1 MITILL
7 PSLVICS
14 LLTILTALN
23 LTIRKHLQNK
33 SNDLIDKIDTMLP
46 QTQCAQCGYPGCRPY
61 ANSIAKG
68 ESIDLC
74 LPGGP
79 DTQEKLATLM
89 RRIPAINLSQHKEVI
104 AIIDEEKCIG
114 CSLCLPPCP
123 VDAIV
128 GSKNHLHTVLKSEC
142 TGCELCLEACP
153 VDCIKLRNTGE
164 LLQKPDDRKKTT
176 LKSQIA
182 CIDCNQCDRECPA
195 NISPHLLHKL
205 ILKNDHNSI
214 EKSGLASCI
223 ECGICDFACPSG
235 IPLTEQFR
243 SAKKRL
249 NEIHREK
256 EQKTN
261 LLIRYETHQNRLAKG
276 QNKEKQKRSE
286 RLGDK
291 RPWL

>member
-7 PSLVICS
+7 PSIVICS
-14 LLTILTALN
+14 LLTILTAMN
-23 LTIRKHLQNK
+23 LTLRKHLQRE
-33 SNDLIDKIDTMLP
+33 SNDLINEIDAMLP

-61 ANSIAKG
+61 ANSIANG

-79 DTQEKLATLM
+79 DTQKKLATLM
-89 RRIPAINLSQHKEVI
+89 QRIPAINLPQHKEVI
-104 AIIDEEKCIG
+104 AVIDEEKCIG

-128 GSKNHLHTVLKSEC
+128 GSKNRLHTVLKSEC

-153 VDCIKLRNTGE
+153 VDCIKLQNNKE
-164 LLQKPDDRKKTT
+164 LCQNPDTRKEIN
-176 LKSQIA
+176 LKSQVA

-205 ILKNDHNSI
+205 ILKKDYNSI
-214 EKSGLASCI
+214 AKSGLASCI
-223 ECGICDFACPSG
+223 ECGICDFTCPSG

-243 SAKKRL
+243 SAKIRVS
-249 NEIHREK
+249 EIQFEK
-256 EQKTN
+256 EHKTN
-261 LLIRYETHQNRLAKG
+261 LLMRYNRHRNRLAK
-276 QNKEKQKRSE
+276 NTEKEKQKRSE